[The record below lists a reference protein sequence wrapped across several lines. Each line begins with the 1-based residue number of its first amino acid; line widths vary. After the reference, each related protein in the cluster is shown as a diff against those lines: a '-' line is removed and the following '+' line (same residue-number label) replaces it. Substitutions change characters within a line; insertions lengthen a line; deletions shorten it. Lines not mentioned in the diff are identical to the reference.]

1 MHNSKNY
8 NMGSIIYIL
17 FGIILGVMLMMIVRR
32 MLQKTNLDMWY
43 KVHSDEVLNQ
53 VKKDIENELN
63 ERHGRTD

>member
-32 MLQKTNLDMWY
+32 LLQKTNLDMWY

-63 ERHGRTD
+63 ARHARKD